1 MRTADHTILPM
12 SQSASDDNCEEVIR
26 LLHGWG
32 LTADPRNYE
41 VAFLYLQRTNTALN
55 GAVDAILARGD
66 QLTPVH
72 IEKLRERYLATE
84 KVARRIADIGERL
97 TDEVDQVSSMI
108 EAAIGLTGNMGDTL
122 FGVNEKLHAPLDREM
137 LRGIVSAVVSALHDS
152 RTENL
157 ALGSSLRESREDI
170 SKLQQDLLAVRAE
183 SLTDPLTGVANRKHL
198 DEFLVQAVRQARQA
212 GQPLSLLMVDV
223 DHFKMFNDLHGH
235 LTGDV
240 VLQLIAQTLKQNL
253 KGVDLVARYGG
264 EEFAVVLPNTG
275 AQQAALVAD
284 RLRQTVGASEIV
296 KRSSGE
302 HLGRVTVSIG
312 VAELTAEGTPQALV
326 AAADASLY
334 RAKRDGRNRIAVDA
348 PTQPAPAA
356 GVAAA

>member
-1 MRTADHTILPM
+1 M
-12 SQSASDDNCEEVIR
+12 SQPTADDNCEEVIR
-26 LLHGWG
+26 LLHAWG
-32 LTADPRNYE
+32 LPADPRNYE
-41 VAFLYLQRTNTALN
+41 VAFLYLRGTNAALN
-55 GAVDAILARGD
+55 GAIDAIIARGD
-66 QLTPVH
+66 RIGRPQ
-72 IEKLRERYLATE
+72 IDKLRERYLATD

-97 TDEVDQVSSMI
+97 HDEVDQVASMI

-198 DEFLVQAVRQARQA
+198 DEFLAAAVRHAKQA

-264 EEFAVVLPNTG
+264 EEFAVVLPNTIV
-275 AQQAALVAD
+275 QHAAAVAD
-284 RLRQTVGASEIV
+284 RLRMTVGASDIV
-296 KRSSGE
+296 KRSTGE

-312 VAELTAEGTPQALV
+312 VAELTPQGTPEALV

-334 RAKRDGRNRIAVDA
+334 RAKHEGRNRVVIDVA
-348 PTQPAPAA
+348 PVNVPAA
-356 GVAAA
+356 GTAAA

>member
-1 MRTADHTILPM
+1 MQH
-12 SQSASDDNCEEVIR
+12 SAEDNCEEVIR
-26 LLHGWG
+26 LLHMWG
-32 LTADPRNYE
+32 LAADPRNYE

-66 QLTPVH
+66 RLERAH
-72 IEKLRERYLATE
+72 IDKLRERYVGTE

-97 TDEVDQVSSMI
+97 HDEVDQVASMI
-108 EAAIGLTGNMGDTL
+108 EASIGLTGNMGDTL

-137 LRGIVSAVVSALHDS
+137 LRGIVSAVVSALHES
-152 RTENL
+152 RSENL

-198 DEFLVQAVRQARQA
+198 DEFLESAVGQARRA

-223 DHFKMFNDLHGH
+223 DHFKMFNDVHGH
-235 LTGDV
+235 LTGDI
-240 VLQLIAQTLKQNL
+240 VLQLIAQTLNKNL
-253 KGVDLVARYGG
+253 KGIDLVARYGG
-264 EEFAVVLPNTG
+264 EEFAVVLPNTPLLH
-275 AQQAALVAD
+275 AAAVAD
-284 RLRQTVGASEIV
+284 RLRATVGASEIV

-312 VAELTAEGTPQALV
+312 VAEMKAEGSPQALV

-334 RAKRDGRNRIAVDA
+334 RAKRDGRNRVAIDEPA
-348 PTQPAPAA
+348 QPAPATTPA
-356 GVAAA
+356 AEAAA

>member
-1 MRTADHTILPM
+1 MTA
-12 SQSASDDNCEEVIR
+12 QSADGNCEEVIR
-26 LLHGWG
+26 LLHDWG
-32 LTADPRNYE
+32 LPADPRNFE
-41 VAFLYLQRTNTALN
+41 VAYLYLQKTNPALN
-55 GAVDAILARGD
+55 GAIEAIRARGD
-66 QLTPVH
+66 ALTRQHVD
-72 IEKLRERYLATE
+72 KLRERYLATE

-97 TDEVDQVSSMI
+97 TDEVEQVASMI

-137 LRGIVSAVVSALHDS
+137 LRGIVTAVVSALHES
-152 RTENL
+152 RSENL

-198 DEFLVQAVRQARQA
+198 DEFLVSAVRQAHQA

-223 DHFKMFNDLHGH
+223 DHFKMFNDVHGH
-235 LTGDV
+235 LTGDI

-264 EEFAVVLPNTG
+264 EEFAVVLPNTA
-275 AQQAALVAD
+275 AQSAAAVAD
-284 RLRQTVGASEIV
+284 RLRTTVGASEIV

-312 VAELTAEGTPQALV
+312 VAQLTAEGTPQALI

-334 RAKRDGRNRIAVDA
+334 RAKRDGRNRTVIDG
-348 PTQPAPAA
+348 PEQPVAA
-356 GVAAA
+356 SGVAAA

>member
-1 MRTADHTILPM
+1 MTQPT
-12 SQSASDDNCEEVIR
+12 DDNCEEVVR
-26 LLHGWG
+26 LLHAWG
-32 LTADPRNYE
+32 LPADPRSYE
-41 VAFLYLQRTNTALN
+41 IAFLYLQRTNTALN
-55 GAVDAILARGD
+55 GAVDAILARGEKIGRP
-66 QLTPVH
+66 QV
-72 IEKLRERYLATE
+72 EKLRERYLPAE

-97 TDEVDQVSSMI
+97 TDEVEQVASMI
-108 EAAIGLTGNMGDTL
+108 EAAIGLSGNMGDTL

-137 LRGIVSAVVSALHDS
+137 LRSIVTAVVGALHES
-152 RTENL
+152 RNENL

-170 SKLQQDLLAVRAE
+170 SKLQQDLMAVRAE

-198 DEFLVQAVRQARQA
+198 DEFLAAAVRQAKQA

-235 LTGDV
+235 LTGDL

-275 AQQAALVAD
+275 VQHAAVVAD
-284 RLRQTVGASEIV
+284 RLRMTVGACDIV

-302 HLGRVTVSIG
+302 HLGRVTVSVG
-312 VAELTAEGTPQALV
+312 VAELTPQGTPEALV

-334 RAKRDGRNRIAVDA
+334 RAKRDGRNRTVVDVA
-348 PTQPAPAA
+348 PANAPAA
-356 GVAAA
+356 GTAAA

>member
-1 MRTADHTILPM
+1 M
-12 SQSASDDNCEEVIR
+12 SQDVADNCEEVIR

-32 LTADPRNYE
+32 LAADPRNYE
-41 VAFLYLQRTNTALN
+41 VAFLYLQKSNPGLN
-55 GAVDAILARGD
+55 GAIDAVRARGD
-66 QLTPVH
+66 SLTRQH
-72 IEKLRERYLATE
+72 IDKLRERYLATE
-84 KVARRIADIGERL
+84 KVARRMADIGERL

-137 LRGIVSAVVSALHDS
+137 LRGIVSAVVSALHES

-183 SLTDPLTGVANRKHL
+183 SLTDPLTAVANRKHL
-198 DEFLVQAVRQARQA
+198 DEFLAMAVRQSQQA

-223 DHFKMFNDLHGH
+223 DNFKMFNDLHGH
-235 LTGDV
+235 LTGDT

-253 KGVDLVARYGG
+253 KGIDLVARYGG
-264 EEFAVVLPNTG
+264 EEFAVVLPNT
-275 AQQAALVAD
+275 ALRDAGSVAE
-284 RLRQTVGASEIV
+284 RLRTTVGASEIV

-302 HLGRVTVSIG
+302 HLGRITVSIG
-312 VAELTAEGTPQALV
+312 VAEVTPGCSPEALI

-334 RAKRDGRNRIAVDA
+334 RAKREGRNRVMLEEPAHK
-348 PTQPAPAA
+348 APALAA
-356 GVAAA
+356 GTAAA

>member
-1 MRTADHTILPM
+1 MTQGSAEDIADG
-12 SQSASDDNCEEVIR
+12 NCEQVIG
-26 LLHGWG
+26 LLHAWG
-32 LTADPRNYE
+32 LPADPRNYE
-41 VAFLYLQRTNTALN
+41 VAFLYLQKSNAALN
-55 GAVDAILARGD
+55 GAIDAILARGD
-66 QLTPVH
+66 TIGRPQ
-72 IEKLRERYLATE
+72 IDKLRERYMTAE

-97 TDEVDQVSSMI
+97 HDEVDQVASMI

-122 FGVNEKLHAPLDREM
+122 FGASEKLHAPLDREM

-198 DEFLVQAVRQARQA
+198 DEFLAQAVRQARQA
-212 GQPLSLLMVDV
+212 NQPLSLLMVDV
-223 DHFKMFNDLHGH
+223 DHFKMFNDVHGH
-235 LTGDV
+235 LTGDI

-275 AQQAALVAD
+275 LQHAAAVAD
-284 RLRQTVGASEIV
+284 RLRMTVGASEIV

-312 VAELTAEGTPQALV
+312 VAELVPPGTPQALV
-326 AAADASLY
+326 AAADAALY
-334 RAKRDGRNRIAVDA
+334 SAKRDGRNRTAVDGA
-348 PTQPAPAA
+348 AQPAS

>member
-1 MRTADHTILPM
+1 M
-12 SQSASDDNCEEVIR
+12 SHDAADDNCEEVIR
-26 LLHGWG
+26 LLHAWG
-32 LTADPRNYE
+32 LAAGPRNYE
-41 VAFLYLQRTNTALN
+41 IAYLYLQKSNPALN
-55 GAVDAILARGD
+55 GAVDAIRARGD
-66 QLTPVH
+66 HLTPLH
-72 IEKLRERYLATE
+72 IDKLRERYLATE

-108 EAAIGLTGNMGDTL
+108 EAAIGLNGNMGDTL

-152 RTENL
+152 RNENL
-157 ALGSSLRESREDI
+157 VLGSSLRESREDI

-198 DEFLVQAVRQARQA
+198 DEFLVQAVRQAHQA
-212 GQPLSLLMVDV
+212 GQSLSLLMVDV
-223 DHFKMFNDLHGH
+223 DNFKMFNDVHGH

-264 EEFAVVLPNTG
+264 EEFAVVLPNTRL
-275 AQQAALVAD
+275 QSAAAVAD
-284 RLRQTVGASEIV
+284 RLRLTVAASEIV

-312 VAELTAEGTPQALV
+312 VAELTPDGTSQALV

-334 RAKRDGRNRIAVDA
+334 RAKRDGRNRTMIDE
-348 PTQPAPAA
+348 PPPAA
-356 GVAAA
+356 AAGFVAA